1 MKIIDKETEA
11 IWKARL
17 IEQAESILIVIP
29 PSHATVAYIAVLF
42 SAIAVFVI
50 LITHL
55 VHVCIS
61 AKKRNGGTGERDR
74 DSESNGNGRY
84 CTPGDRRGGTR
95 TQPTPFPGGGGGI
108 DLPDYCYQRPRP
120 RTSGGGTNTSR
131 GPGSVGSREPDQFP
145 RTIPPPIAPS
155 TIRNDPETNTNPFAN
170 ANDQFP
176 EYSVPHENQIPA
188 SGSHSTWTQ

>member
-42 SAIAVFVI
+42 SALAVFVI

-61 AKKRNGGTGERDR
+61 ARKRNGRSEERDR
-74 DSESNGNGRY
+74 DGESVGNGRY
-84 CTPGDRRGGTR
+84 CTPRDRRGGTR

-108 DLPDYCYQRPRP
+108 DLPDFA
-120 RTSGGGTNTSR
+120 TSGPAPGHQGG
-131 GPGSVGSREPDQFP
+131 GHK
-145 RTIPPPIAPS
+145 PI
-155 TIRNDPETNTNPFAN
+155 
-170 ANDQFP
+170 
-176 EYSVPHENQIPA
+176 
-188 SGSHSTWTQ
+188 